1 MLRGRLMR
9 FRLSITGLVA
19 ISVLTTILS
28 FRYIHAASIPAGPSR
43 ADTPRSP
50 VLVELFTSEGC
61 SSCPPADALLERL
74 DRSQPVSGA
83 DLIVLSEHVDYWN
96 DIGWKDPYSS
106 HEYSE
111 RQSAYAEQFG
121 LRSIYTPQMVV
132 DGHFEFVG
140 SDERRATQAIESAT
154 KAKKVPVSISSSSS
168 DEKTTILHI
177 EAGPL
182 PSSITA
188 ESAGIFLAIADNSDE
203 SHVSRGENAGRTLRH
218 VGVLRNLIR
227 IGSVDRSAGFSRDMK
242 LDLNAKNPRNLRV
255 AVFVQEADAGRVWG
269 AGLARL
275 SN

>member
-1 MLRGRLMR
+1 MR

-43 ADTPRSP
+43 GATPRSP

-74 DRSQPVSGA
+74 DRSQQVSGT

-96 DIGWKDPYSS
+96 GIGWKDPYSS

-111 RQSAYAEQFG
+111 RQSAYAAQFG

-140 SDERRATQAIESAT
+140 SDERRAREAIQNAM
-154 KAKKVPVSISSSSS
+154 KVMKTPVSISSSLS
-168 DEKTTILHI
+168 DEKTPVLHI
-177 EAGPL
+177 ETGPL
-182 PSSITA
+182 PASSNT
-188 ESAGIFLAIADNSDE
+188 ESAGIFLAIADDSDE
-203 SHVSRGENAGRTLRH
+203 SHVNGGENAGRTLKH
-218 VGVLRNLIR
+218 VAVLRNLVR
-227 IGSVDRSAGFSRDMK
+227 IGAVDRTAGFSRDMK
-242 LDLNAKNPRNLRV
+242 LDLNTKNARNLRI
-255 AVFVQEADAGRVWG
+255 AVIVQEADAGRVWG
-269 AGLARL
+269 AGFARL